1 MIELQHLRFVWQFI
15 LTRTGTG
22 KIPHQMLRRRLNAA
36 DHAAS
41 VVPLIEGS
49 FRLAANSCGTHLRR
63 HEPSTVVAAAFIA
76 NLP

>member
-22 KIPHQMLRRRLNAA
+22 KMFHQMLRRRLNTA
-36 DHAAS
+36 DHASS
-41 VVPLIEGS
+41 VVPLFKGS
-49 FRLAANSCGTHLRR
+49 FHLAANSCGTHLRR
-63 HEPSTVVAAAFIA
+63 HKLSTVVTDAFIA